1 MASSSFCSSPLCSP
15 FPFPTFKRSNL
26 SSLHLPTVS
35 PAPNP
40 KIHTSISQHPNKSNR
55 NVKTRAHFN
64 ISSAPLISPQDHWG
78 MWTSLFSIA
87 AFGIWSER
95 TAIGSMLSAAIV
107 SILVGLAA
115 SNLGILPF
123 EAPAYSVVMDFLL
136 PVAVPLLLFKA
147 DLRRIFRSTGT
158 LLVVF
163 LLGSVATTIGT
174 AVAYLLVPMRSLG
187 QDSWKIAAAL
197 MSSYIGG
204 AVNYVAVSEA
214 LGVSPSV
221 MAAGIAVDNVIC
233 AIYFTTLFAL
243 ASKIPPEASLSSTD
257 ATDMEPE
264 ARTKLPVS
272 QTTIALA
279 VSLAIC
285 KFSTYLTKL
294 LGFNGG
300 SLQCITAMV
309 VILATLFP
317 SQFGFLAPAG
327 EAVALILM
335 QVFFAVVGA
344 SGSIWS
350 VIDTAPSIFA
360 FACIQVSIHLA
371 VILGVGKVLNF
382 DRKMAL
388 LASNANI
395 GGPTTACA
403 MATAKGWNSLVVPGI
418 LAGIFGIAIANFL
431 SIGFGVLVLKNM

>member
-1 MASSSFCSSPLCSP
+1 MSSSSFCSSPLCSP

-40 KIHTSISQHPNKSNR
+40 KIHTSISQHPHKSNR
-55 NVKTRAHFN
+55 NVTTRAHFN

-107 SILVGLAA
+107 SILAGLAA

-136 PVAVPLLLFKA
+136 PVAVPLLLFRA

-243 ASKIPPEASLSSTD
+243 ASKIPPEASLSSTGTDPDPKDD
-257 ATDMEPE
+257 AIVE
-264 ARTKLPVS
+264 APV
-272 QTTIALA
+272 AGDYGWGPADPA
-279 VSLAIC
+279 VELDIGVPAQ
-285 KFSTYLTKL
+285 
-294 LGFNGG
+294 GG
-300 SLQCITAMV
+300 LSA
-309 VILATLFP
+309 
-317 SQFGFLAPAG
+317 
-327 EAVALILM
+327 
-335 QVFFAVVGA
+335 
-344 SGSIWS
+344 
-350 VIDTAPSIFA
+350 SIF
-360 FACIQVSIHLA
+360 
-371 VILGVGKVLNF
+371 GV
-382 DRKMAL
+382 
-388 LASNANI
+388 
-395 GGPTTACA
+395 
-403 MATAKGWNSLVVPGI
+403 
-418 LAGIFGIAIANFL
+418 
-431 SIGFGVLVLKNM
+431 